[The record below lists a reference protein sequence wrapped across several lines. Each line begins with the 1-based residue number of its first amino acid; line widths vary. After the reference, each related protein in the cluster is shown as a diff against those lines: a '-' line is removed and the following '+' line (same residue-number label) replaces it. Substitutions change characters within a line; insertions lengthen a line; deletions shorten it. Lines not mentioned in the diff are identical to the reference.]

1 MNKKDTEVVEYAMAP
16 NTSPAMIADYETK
29 LIPKNVLANKL
40 QQLVEQLSKDRKHFF
55 IGCRYYRLLNLAVE
69 NK

>member
-1 MNKKDTEVVEYAMAP
+1 MKVSALPTQSEQLKVLQEQLVEYAMAR

-40 QQLVEQLSKDRKHFF
+40 HQLVAQLSKE
-55 IGCRYYRLLNLAVE
+55 E
-69 NK
+69 ND

>member
-1 MNKKDTEVVEYAMAP
+1 MGVLFEKEKATKVVKYARQL

-40 QQLVEQLSKDRKHFF
+40 HQLVEQLSKE
-55 IGCRYYRLLNLAVE
+55 E
-69 NK
+69 ND